1 VIKMGYP
8 FWDTKEEAI
17 KDIREYPT
25 FRKEKLYVVKVKLA
39 PNHGFLNAPK
49 SGGVFYT
56 YTTGRNIREARNRI
70 KKFPEF
76 TYKKGNKVLGI
87 WLVK

>member
-1 VIKMGYP
+1 
-8 FWDTKEEAI
+8 
-17 KDIREYPT
+17 
-25 FRKEKLYVVKVKLA
+25 VKLT

-76 TYKKGNKVLGI
+76 IYKKGNKILGI